1 MHSVRIILFSFLFI
15 GKLLADDDSIALLI
29 KTAQNSDNPA
39 LRTALLRGMIKGLE
53 GQVNVNAPE
62 GWKELSAELV
72 KSNDP
77 EHRALAREIGQI
89 FGDAGAIQNA
99 LSLLKNRKAKINE
112 RRSALKSL
120 ITQKQPGLE
129 KIIHS
134 LLDEPEMRI
143 EAIRAFGK
151 IANTDAHY
159 LIKQYPNFDTQ
170 AKRAVIETLATKKE
184 SSEALLGAIEKK
196 KILPEEV
203 PAYTARTLHA
213 LLGERFDKAYGKVQV
228 QSTNKKE
235 LILKYSKL
243 LDRPEASKADPSRG
257 RIIFSAVC
265 GTCHQMYGEGGMLGP
280 DLTGSNRANREYILL
295 NIVDPN
301 FDVPDGYKM
310 VVLKTKNDR
319 VLAGTIGEE
328 DSQKVILKTVSGK
341 EIIPKENIKDRQ
353 KLPLS
358 MMPEGILETIPTED
372 FFALIKYLQ
381 TEEQTEKSK
390 K

>member
-1 MHSVRIILFSFLFI
+1 MHSVRIILSILLIVGQLF
-15 GKLLADDDSIALLI
+15 ADDDSIALLI
-29 KTAQNSDNPA
+29 KTAQDSESPA
-39 LRTALLRGMIKGLE
+39 LRTALLKGMIKGLE

-72 KSNDP
+72 GSTDP
-77 EHRALAREIGQI
+77 EHKELAREIGQI
-89 FGDAGAIQNA
+89 FGDEGAAKNA
-99 LSLLKNRKAKINE
+99 LSLLKDPRAKTND

-120 ITQKQPGLE
+120 ITQKQSGLK

-134 LLDEPEMRI
+134 LLEEPEMRI
-143 EAIRAFGK
+143 DAIRAFGK
-151 IANTDAHY
+151 VEDANANH
-159 LIKQYPNFDTQ
+159 LIEQYSNFDTQ
-170 AKRAVIETLATKKE
+170 AKRAVIETLATKRE
-184 SSEALLGAIEKK
+184 SSEILLSAIQKK
-196 KILPEEV
+196 KILPDEV
-203 PAYTARTLHA
+203 PAYTARTLHS
-213 LLGERFDKAYGKVQV
+213 LLGERFDKIYGKVQV

-243 LDRPEASKADPSRG
+243 LDRPEASEVDPARG
-257 RIIFSAVC
+257 RIIFSALC

-310 VVLKTKNDR
+310 VVIKTKNDR

-328 DSQKVILKTVSGK
+328 DSQKVVLKMVSGK
-341 EIIPKENIKDRQ
+341 EIIPKENIKERQ
-353 KLPLS
+353 KLPIS
-358 MMPEGILETIPTED
+358 MMPEGILETIPTKD

-381 TEEQTEKSK
+381 TEEQIELP
-390 K
+390 

>member
-1 MHSVRIILFSFLFI
+1 MHTVRIILSALLLVGQLF
-15 GKLLADDDSIALLI
+15 ADDDSIALLI
-29 KTAQNSDNPA
+29 KTAKDSENPA
-39 LRTALLRGMIKGLE
+39 LRTALLKGMIRGLE

-72 KSNDP
+72 KSKDP

-89 FGDAGAIQNA
+89 FGDAGAAQEA
-99 LSLLKNRKAKINE
+99 MALLKDQKAKIKD
-112 RRSALKSL
+112 RKSALKSL
-120 ITQKQPGLE
+120 ITQKEPGLNE
-129 KIIHS
+129 IIRS
-134 LLDEPEMRI
+134 LLEEPEIRI
-143 EAIRAFGK
+143 DAIRAFGK
-151 IANTDAHY
+151 IEGADSNQ
-159 LIKQYPNFDTQ
+159 LIKQYSDWDTL

-184 SSEALLGAIEKK
+184 TSEALLIALQNKE
-196 KILPEEV
+196 ILPSEI
-203 PAYTARTLHA
+203 PAYTARTLHSM
-213 LLGERFDKAYGKVQV
+213 LGERFNKIYGKVQV

-243 LDRPEASKADPSRG
+243 LDRPEALKADPARG
-257 RIIFSAVC
+257 RVVFSAVC
-265 GTCHQMYGEGGMLGP
+265 GACHKMYGEGGLLGP
-280 DLTGSNRANREYILL
+280 DLTGSNRTNREYILL

-310 VVLKTKNDR
+310 VIVKTKDNR

-328 DSQKVILKTVSGK
+328 DSQKVVLKMVAGK
-341 EIIPKENIKDRQ
+341 EIIPKENIKERQ

-381 TEEQTEKSK
+381 TEEQTELP
-390 K
+390 

>member
-1 MHSVRIILFSFLFI
+1 MHTVRIILSAFLLVGQLF
-15 GKLLADDDSIALLI
+15 AEDDSIALLI
-29 KTAQNSDNPA
+29 KTAKDSENPA
-39 LRTALLRGMIKGLE
+39 LRTALLKGMIRGLE

-72 KSNDP
+72 KSKDP

-89 FGDAGAIQNA
+89 FGDAGAAQEA
-99 LSLLKNRKAKINE
+99 MALLKDQKAKIKD
-112 RRSALKSL
+112 RKSALKSL
-120 ITQKQPGLE
+120 ITQKEPGLNE
-129 KIIHS
+129 IIRS
-134 LLDEPEMRI
+134 LLEEPEIRI
-143 EAIRAFGK
+143 DAIRAFGK
-151 IANTDAHY
+151 IEGADSNQ
-159 LIKQYPNFDTQ
+159 LIKQYSDWDTQ

-184 SSEALLGAIEKK
+184 TSEALLIALQKK
-196 KILPEEV
+196 QILPSEI
-203 PAYTARTLHA
+203 PAYTARTLHS
-213 LLGERFDKAYGKVQV
+213 LLGERFDEIYGKVQV

-243 LDRPEASKADPSRG
+243 LDRPEAIKSDPARG
-257 RIIFSAVC
+257 RVVFSAVC
-265 GTCHQMYGEGGMLGP
+265 GTCHKMYGEGGLLGP
-280 DLTGSNRANREYILL
+280 DLTGSNRTNREYILL

-310 VVLKTKNDR
+310 VIVKTKDNR

-328 DSQKVILKTVSGK
+328 DSQKVVLKMVAGK
-341 EIIPKENIKDRQ
+341 EIIPKENIKERQ

-381 TEEQTEKSK
+381 TEEQTELP
-390 K
+390 

>member
-1 MHSVRIILFSFLFI
+1 MHIARIILSALLLVVQLF
-15 GKLLADDDSIALLI
+15 ADDDSIALLI
-29 KTAQNSDNPA
+29 KTAKDSENPA
-39 LRTALLRGMIKGLE
+39 LRTALLKGMIRGLE
-53 GQVNVNAPE
+53 GQVNVSAPE
-62 GWKELSAELV
+62 GWKELSAELA
-72 KSNDP
+72 KSKDP

-89 FGDAGAIQNA
+89 FGDAGAAQEA
-99 LSLLKNRKAKINE
+99 LALLKDRKAKIKD

-120 ITQKQPGLE
+120 ITQKEPGLNE
-129 KIIHS
+129 IVRS
-134 LLDEPEMRI
+134 LLEEPEMRI
-143 EAIRAFGK
+143 DAIRAFGK
-151 IANTDAHY
+151 IEGTDSNQ
-159 LIKQYPNFDTQ
+159 LIKQYSDWDTL

-184 SSEALLGAIEKK
+184 TSEELLIALQNKE
-196 KILPEEV
+196 ILPSEI
-203 PAYTARTLHA
+203 PAYTARTLHSM
-213 LLGERFDKAYGKVQV
+213 LGERFNKIYGKVQV

-243 LDRPEASKADPSRG
+243 LDRPEALKADPARG
-257 RIIFSAVC
+257 RVVFSAVC
-265 GTCHQMYGEGGMLGP
+265 GACHKMYGEGGLLGP

-310 VVLKTKNDR
+310 VIVKTKNNR

-328 DSQKVILKTVSGK
+328 DSQKVVLKMVAGK
-341 EIIPKENIKDRQ
+341 EIIPKENIKERQ

-381 TEEQTEKSK
+381 TEEQTELP
-390 K
+390 